1 VRVSTSDSLP
11 LFTSPL
17 YHLRVTKFDAPH
29 LRKVSRLG
37 ILRHK
42 RRDGA
47 AQTFFGDSPFGNLK
61 KLRVTRE
68 LAFEIIQQRKQAYW
82 EFGTLF
88 VTAWG
93 VEENLFANRLL

>member
-1 VRVSTSDSLP
+1 MPRIYSKFRGWEFWDTSGQMGGSD
-11 LFTSPL
+11 
-17 YHLRVTKFDAPH
+17 
-29 LRKVSRLG
+29 
-37 ILRHK
+37 ILRGFSL
-42 RRDGA
+42 R
-47 AQTFFGDSPFGNLK
+47 QLK
-61 KLRVTRE
+61 KLLATRE